1 MLIYQRN
8 LFFVLYIAL
17 LTSSC
22 RNQIKDNATFFD
34 TQTGITVT
42 LYRKHLQSNEF
53 ERSLSVKLKDRHEKY
68 GLEEDTGGTDQMNI
82 YRAPNG
88 NILLR
93 DRLSY
98 YQINTTTGI
107 FSELGAAENKLPA
120 TYLGA
125 FINDQNY
132 NMVFVSES
140 DYPEKAPHG
149 MMVN

>member
-1 MLIYQRN
+1 M
-8 LFFVLYIAL
+8 
-17 LTSSC
+17 
-22 RNQIKDNATFFD
+22 
-34 TQTGITVT
+34 T

-53 ERSLSVKLKDRHEKY
+53 ERSLSVKLKDQYEKF
-68 GLEEDTGGTDQMNI
+68 GLFEDTGGTDQMNI

-98 YQINTTTGI
+98 YKINATTGI
-107 FSELGAAENKLPA
+107 FSELGAAENKLLA

-125 FINDQNY
+125 FINDKNY
-132 NMVFVSES
+132 NMVFVSEQE
-140 DYPEKAPHG
+140 YPEKYPPG